1 VKYWQTA
8 LAILALLSAS
18 FARAEDFK
26 TINGKEYKNATVSRV
41 EPDGIVLKT
50 KSGITK
56 VYFTELPKEVQERF
70 HYDST
75 KSAKSNVAEQAAAA
89 QSKAEQQQQHAA
101 WRYQDTQDPM
111 GRYGPEHHASVTSSD
126 GNAKLSLSWDGQTAT
141 VSLTTVNVMSSD
153 PEYHAAIIT
162 MRMDDRPAYDY
173 SIHIDS
179 ESFRYALIAAARPAY
194 RPGSSGDQLNWSKFS
209 PGDFITSLK
218 STHILRVEV
227 PIHGEGSIVYTFPVE
242 GLVW

>member
-1 VKYWQTA
+1 VSLA
-8 LAILALLSAS
+8 LADDI
-18 FARAEDFK
+18 K

-41 EPDGIVLKT
+41 EPDGIVLKS
-50 KSGITK
+50 KSGVSK

-70 HYDST
+70 HYDSA
-75 KSAKSNVAEQAAAA
+75 KSAKSNAAEQAAAA
-89 QSKAEQQQQHAA
+89 QSNAAAGQEQQQQHAE
-101 WRYQDTQDPM
+101 WHYQDIQDPM
-111 GRYGPEHHASVTSSD
+111 GRHGPERHAFVKSAD

-153 PEYHAAIIT
+153 EYYATIIT

-173 SIHIDS
+173 ELHIDR
-179 ESFRYALIAAARPAY
+179 ESFRYGLIVYARPAY
-194 RPGSSGDQLNWSKFS
+194 RPGSSGEWSQFS
-209 PGDFITSLK
+209 PGDFITGLK

-227 PIHGEGSIVYTFPVE
+227 PIHGQGSIVYTFPVE